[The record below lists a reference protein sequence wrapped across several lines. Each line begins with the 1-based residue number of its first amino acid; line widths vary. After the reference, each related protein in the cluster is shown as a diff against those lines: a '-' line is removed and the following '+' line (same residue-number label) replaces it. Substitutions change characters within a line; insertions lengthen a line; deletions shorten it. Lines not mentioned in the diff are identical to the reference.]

1 MFFIRQRKLSQ
12 MYCYQKHAWEIIS
25 TVTFGRNYILEQG
38 QISGLGPCLAQ
49 IF

>member
-12 MYCYQKHAWEIIS
+12 MYCYQKQAWEIIS